1 MYSYHDQMLVARSF
15 LRGRNQYHEGSLYL
29 GGHSLTAGVRDGGLD
44 NLQIFNRAL
53 TIDEITIL
61 ALVNKDLMTD

>member
-61 ALVNKDLMTD
+61 ALANKDVMAD